1 MADHSFMSPV
11 EVLSVTDT
19 GRRRRWTDAEKFR
32 IVEESYA
39 APRLVAATARRHR
52 ISRSLLT
59 RWRREARAG
68 LLVADGDRVQF
79 APVAVVSEAAARPVA
94 DDAVAGDARDRPDGA
109 RCDRVEIILPNGRR
123 LVAAASTEAAVLAR
137 IIQVVERA

>member
-39 APRLVAATARRHR
+39 APRLVAATARRYR

-79 APVAVVSEAAARPVA
+79 APVAVAPEAAARPVA
-94 DDAVAGDARDRPDGA
+94 DDARDRPDGA

-137 IIQVVERA
+137 LIQVVERA